1 MPVISPFHEEIL
13 KVFPSVPDAGF
24 FYLTGGTALAHFYLQ
39 HRKSYD
45 LDFFT
50 SEENLVDSFSRNA
63 GVFLEKQN
71 LKVERRR
78 GMKSFVELFVS
89 RRNESLVIQFAQDS
103 PFRFEPP
110 REFSG
115 YPGLKVDSLRDIASN
130 KTLALFGRAALR
142 DFIDLYVLIREAGVD
157 SKALLQDAQ
166 QKDKR
171 FDLYWF
177 AVSLERINTYSAESQ
192 EMLMLLKPIAFSEL
206 QSFFNGWQ
214 HEVAKTFK

>member
-50 SEENLVDSFSRNA
+50 SEENLVDSFSRNV

-89 RRNESLVIQFAQDS
+89 RRN
-103 PFRFEPP
+103 
-110 REFSG
+110 
-115 YPGLKVDSLRDIASN
+115 
-130 KTLALFGRAALR
+130 
-142 DFIDLYVLIREAGVD
+142 
-157 SKALLQDAQ
+157 
-166 QKDKR
+166 
-171 FDLYWF
+171 
-177 AVSLERINTYSAESQ
+177 
-192 EMLMLLKPIAFSEL
+192 
-206 QSFFNGWQ
+206 
-214 HEVAKTFK
+214 